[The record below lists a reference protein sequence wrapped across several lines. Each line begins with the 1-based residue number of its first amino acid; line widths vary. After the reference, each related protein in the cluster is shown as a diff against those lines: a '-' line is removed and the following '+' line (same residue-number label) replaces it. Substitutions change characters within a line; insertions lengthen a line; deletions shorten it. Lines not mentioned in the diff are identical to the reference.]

1 MIFERMRQMQYLGK
15 ILPVDGYEVR
25 LASSLPTDYLH
36 SLHHLYQPLIGIEAI
51 SLYQTL
57 LLQLEV
63 QAEVSIQTHHTLMNY
78 LNLPLDKI
86 YEARLKLEGIGL
98 LKTYRFE
105 SDDRVYFTYELQAP
119 FSPRQFFADMMLS
132 ELLYRQLGKS
142 RFSLLKHYYTKTE
155 ERDIG
160 KDITASFG
168 DVFETFQS
176 QAPIHTPARPE
187 KSPSIPIKAVDFSIL
202 EQTLK
207 RKMIPVNKVLTETNK
222 KAIVQ
227 LMQLYE
233 LETYEVENALL
244 WALTDENTLDIEQL
258 RAACHDLFRA
268 KHNVTDV
275 KLSVKKESERTEQ
288 KQLSKEERL
297 IATFESITPKQLLE
311 DLSAGHNASEQDMK
325 LISEIMLKQGLPNP
339 VMNVLIHYVLL
350 QSNMK
355 LSKPYLEKIASHWS
369 RAKLK
374 TAKEAMEFA
383 RKQAEPQVKQQRNYR
398 KKNGTKEVIP
408 EWFKERKVK
417 QQSSK
422 QESAF
427 QNEEKEDEELVKL
440 LQRHASEK

>member
-25 LASSLPTDYLH
+25 LANSLPTDYLH
-36 SLHHLYQPLIGIEAI
+36 SLYHLYQPLIGIEAI

-57 LLQLEV
+57 LLQIEI
-63 QAEVSIQTHHTLMNY
+63 QTEISIQTHHTLMNY

-119 FSPRQFFADMMLS
+119 FSPRQFFGDLMLS
-132 ELLYRQLGKS
+132 ELLYRHLGKS
-142 RFSLLKHYYTKTE
+142 RFSLLKNYYTETE
-155 ERDIG
+155 KRDIG

-176 QAPIHTPARPE
+176 KAPIHTPAPPE
-187 KSPSIPIKAVDFSIL
+187 KSPGIPIKTVDFTII

-222 KAIVQ
+222 NVIAQ
-227 LMQLYE
+227 LMQLYD

-268 KHNVTDV
+268 KHNVADV
-275 KLSVKKESERTEQ
+275 KLSMKQEYERTEQ
-288 KQLSKEERL
+288 KQMSKEERL
-297 IATFESITPKQLLE
+297 IATFESISPKQLLE

-350 QSNMK
+350 QSDMK

-398 KKNGTKEVIP
+398 KKNETKEVIP
-408 EWFKERKVK
+408 DWFKERKVK
-417 QQSSK
+417 QQSPK

>member
-1 MIFERMRQMQYLGK
+1 MNFERVRQMQHLGK

-25 LASSLPTDYLH
+25 LTTSLPTDYIH
-36 SLHHLYQPLIGIEAI
+36 SLYHLYQPLIGIEAI

-57 LLQLEV
+57 LLQIEI
-63 QAEVSIQTHHTLMNY
+63 QSEVSIQTHHTLMTY
-78 LNLPLDKI
+78 LNLPLDQI

-98 LKTYRFE
+98 LKTYQFD

-132 ELLYRQLGKS
+132 ELLYRHLGKS
-142 RFSLLKHYYTKTE
+142 RYMLLKNVYSKNN

-160 KDITASFG
+160 KDITASFS
-168 DVFETFQS
+168 DVFQTIQS
-176 QAPIHTPARPE
+176 KNPVHSPAPPE
-187 KSPSIPIKAVDFSIL
+187 SSPGIPIKSVNFSIL
-202 EQTLK
+202 EQTLH

-222 KAIVQ
+222 KIIAQ
-227 LMQLYE
+227 LMQLYD

-244 WALTDENTLDIEQL
+244 WALTDENTLDVEQF

-275 KLSVKKESERTEQ
+275 KLSVKREEVNQPNKE
-288 KQLSKEERL
+288 LSKEERL
-297 IATFESITPKQLLE
+297 IARFESISPKELLE
-311 DLSAGHNASEQDMK
+311 DLSGGNNASEQDMK
-325 LISEIMLKQGLPNP
+325 LISEIMVKQGLPNP

-383 RKQAEPQVKQQRNYR
+383 KKQAEPPVKLQRNNR
-398 KKNGTKEVIP
+398 QKKQSTEVIP
-408 EWFKERKVK
+408 DWFKERKTK
-417 QQSSK
+417 QQNTN
-422 QESAF
+422 QSAKPK
-427 QNEEKEDEELVKL
+427 EEIDKDLVKL
-440 LQRHASEK
+440 LQRHASDH